1 MPSLFGGQREGT
13 RYPAHPIPTVR
24 AEQNQVPETWPQGP
38 LPVLPERLS
47 MPGVDVKKSVPQP
60 KEMARF
66 DEQLAR
72 LTFPTDQVADPRVAA
87 AIQPET
93 APRKSDQAIAAKLE
107 LIPDLPVRR
116 EIENLVLNGKLVE
129 AQQLSAEIRANIEE
143 RFQIAKNG
151 EEEKLLSFNET
162 LIILEDLLN
171 KRIADP
177 QTYIRPR
184 DVRVESTNR
193 NVNSEKELTEFLGA
207 LHTETEKDRFKVL
220 VHDLQASETVHDL
233 KALTYD
239 RTEHATGIRSTYQ
252 NSKRFR
258 HLETANDRSV
268 MKLYINAGDR
278 IIIGFD
284 GASRSNEILFSGNPH
299 QKDDTYKPE
308 VESKIHRFLGGGK

>member
-1 MPSLFGGQREGT
+1 
-13 RYPAHPIPTVR
+13 
-24 AEQNQVPETWPQGP
+24 
-38 LPVLPERLS
+38 
-47 MPGVDVKKSVPQP
+47 MPGVDVKKSIAPP

-72 LTFPTDQVADPRVAA
+72 LTFPTDQGADPRVAA
-87 AIQPET
+87 TSQAET
-93 APRKSDQAIAAKLE
+93 APHKSDQAIAAKVE

-116 EIENLVLNGKLVE
+116 EIKELIGDGKLVE

-143 RFQIAKNG
+143 RFQSATNG

-184 DVRVESTNR
+184 DVRVEPANR

-220 VHDLQASETVHDL
+220 IHDL

-239 RTEHATGIRSTYQ
+239 RTEHATGIRSIYQ

-308 VESKIHRFLGGGK
+308 VDSKIQRFLAGGK

>member
-1 MPSLFGGQREGT
+1 MR
-13 RYPAHPIPTVR
+13 
-24 AEQNQVPETWPQGP
+24 
-38 LPVLPERLS
+38 
-47 MPGVDVKKSVPQP
+47 GVDLKISDPPLQ
-60 KEMARF
+60 EMARF
-66 DEQLAR
+66 DQQLAR
-72 LTFPTDQVADPRVAA
+72 STFPTDQGADPRVAA
-87 AIQPET
+87 TIQPET
-93 APRKSDQAIAAKLE
+93 APHKFVQAIAAQVE

-116 EIENLVLNGKLVE
+116 EIEHLILKGKLVE
-129 AQQLSAEIRANIEE
+129 AQQLSAEIRGNIEE
-143 RFQIAKNG
+143 RFQSATNG

-162 LIILEDLLN
+162 LITLEDLLN

-177 QTYIRPR
+177 QTYIRSR
-184 DVRVESTNR
+184 DERVESTNR

-239 RTEHATGIRSTYQ
+239 RTDHATGIRSIYQ

-258 HLETANDRSV
+258 HLATANDRSV

-308 VESKIHRFLGGGK
+308 VDSKIHRFLAGGK

>member
-1 MPSLFGGQREGT
+1 MPSRFGGQPEGT
-13 RYPAHPIPTVR
+13 SYPIHPIPILR
-24 AEQNQVPETWPQGP
+24 AEQNPVPETWPRGP

-47 MPGVDVKKSVPQP
+47 MRGVDLKISDPPLQ
-60 KEMARF
+60 EMARF
-66 DEQLAR
+66 DQQLAR
-72 LTFPTDQVADPRVAA
+72 STFPTDQGADPRVAA
-87 AIQPET
+87 TIQPET
-93 APRKSDQAIAAKLE
+93 APHKSDQAIAAKVE

-143 RFQIAKNG
+143 RFQSAKNG

-162 LIILEDLLN
+162 LITLEDLLN

-177 QTYIRPR
+177 QTYIRSR
-184 DVRVESTNR
+184 DERVESTNR
-193 NVNSEKELTEFLGA
+193 NINSEKELTEFLGA

-239 RTEHATGIRSTYQ
+239 RTDHATGIRSIYQ

-258 HLETANDRSV
+258 HLETAKDRSV

-284 GASRSNEILFSGNPH
+284 GASRSNVILFSGNPH

-308 VESKIHRFLGGGK
+308 VDNKIQRFLAGGK